1 MNYLATVSYN
11 GARFHGFERQPHLRT
26 VQGSIEKALSALCG
40 KTTLIK
46 GAGRTDAGVHAL
58 AQRFSFQNEEIK
70 DTGAFLFALNRLL
83 PSDIVVKALEAVPDS
98 FDARHSSCGKI
109 YCYKFSYGERDPLQK
124 ETRAQLERRN
134 FDPLAFKAALEC
146 FKGTHNFQNFTTKP
160 DDVDGFIR
168 TIDAITIELDP
179 STKVGQVTFKGNG
192 FMTYMVRLIMGCAFK
207 AALGKIDP
215 RDIPGLIDAT
225 PRHIVAFKAPAEGLY
240 LVEVLYAKRS

>member
-26 VQGSIEKALSALCG
+26 IQGSLEKALSQLCG
-40 KTTLIK
+40 KPTLIK

-58 AQRFSFQNEEIK
+58 AQRFSFQTDEIK

-83 PSDIVVKALEAVPDS
+83 PSDIVVKAVEAVPDS
-98 FDARHSSCGKI
+98 FDARHSSCGKV

-134 FDPLAFKAALEC
+134 FDPAAFKKALRY
-146 FKGTHNFQNFTTKP
+146 FVGTHNFQNFTTKP
-160 DDVDGFIR
+160 DDVDGFLRHIEA
-168 TIDAITIELDP
+168 IDVQLDEA
-179 STKVGQVTFKGNG
+179 TKTGEVTFKGNG

-207 AALGKIDP
+207 AALGKIQP
-215 RDIPGLIDAT
+215 EEIPALIAAS

-240 LVEVLYAKRS
+240 LVEVFYAKRS